1 MAKKGKKGY
10 LPVVIGA
17 AVAVVIGVILISRYG
32 DVVFKTTLRPAA
44 EKTIDVY
51 FGSVDGLGLQ
61 AEKTRIRTGTAEEE
75 LKEALDAL
83 VTGPRDKDLGKT
95 LPEGTKIKGVT
106 LKGHTA
112 TIDFSPEI
120 RDNHQGGSSGEIQTV
135 YSIVN
140 TAALNFPQF
149 KDVQLL
155 VEGKKAE
162 TIAGHIDVSR
172 PLTPDL
178 KTIRK

>member
-61 AEKTRIRTGTAEEE
+61 AERTSIKKGAIEEE
-75 LKEALDAL
+75 LGEALNAL
-83 VTGPRDKDLGKT
+83 VKGPANKDLDKT
-95 LPEGTKIKGVT
+95 LPDGTRITGIRVE
-106 LKGHTA
+106 GHTA
-112 TIDFSPEI
+112 VIDLSVEI
-120 RDNHQGGSSGEIQTV
+120 SANHAGGSSGEIQTV

-140 TAALNFPQF
+140 TAALNFPGI
-149 KDVQLL
+149 KDVHLL
-155 VEGKKAE
+155 VDGKKAE
-162 TIAGHIDVSR
+162 TIAGHIDISR
-172 PLTPDL
+172 PLTPDS
-178 KTIRK
+178 KVIQR